1 MPFALDPS
9 ALLILAAIAMAAGG
23 LGYAIARG
31 LAQAAQQRADAL
43 AREVE
48 AERAERERLVT
59 EVRAEALA
67 ERQRREDEHERRV
80 RAETQVA
87 QLEPLRAE
95 LAQAQTA
102 LAESKAETARQE
114 SAMAAERK
122 AAAEKLALLDEAQSK
137 LGQAFEALSKSAL
150 DHNNQSFLALARE
163 QFAQIQKSTQA
174 DLDHRHKAIAQ
185 IVDPV
190 SKSLEK
196 MDGHLRE
203 LETKRST
210 AYGELSQQVKS
221 LAASQQGLEGET
233 RKLVQ
238 ALRSSNVRGRWGEM
252 QLQRVVELAGL
263 QEHCDF
269 DQQVSVQGDGDE
281 RLRPDMVVH
290 LPGGKT
296 IVVDAKASLDGYL
309 SLLDAEDEGQR
320 RVYLAKVANDIRA
333 RVAELSKKAYW
344 DRFPN
349 SPEFVVLFLP
359 GEGLFATALHQ
370 DPSLFEYGVDANVVL
385 ASPTTLIGL
394 LRAVAFGWRQEAL
407 AENAREITA
416 LGKELYGRLAT
427 MGENFAGLGRSLTS
441 AVGHYNKTVGSLEGR
456 VLPSARKFRDLKVT
470 GKADKLPPPP
480 TIEQTTRT
488 LTASELT
495 GPMLIADETDTT
507 GPGGVGRATGR
518 GN

>member
-1 MPFALDPS
+1 MPLALDPS
-9 ALLILAAIAMAAGG
+9 ALLVLAVIAMAAGG
-23 LGYAIARG
+23 LGYAIAK
-31 LAQAAQQRADAL
+31 AQSTAARERAEAL
-43 AREVE
+43 AHEVE
-48 AERAERERLVT
+48 TERAERDRLVA
-59 EVRAEALA
+59 EIRAETVA

-80 RAETQVA
+80 RAETHAA
-87 QLEPLRAE
+87 QLEPLRTD
-95 LAQAQTA
+95 LARTQTA
-102 LAESKAETARQE
+102 LAEARAEAVRLD
-114 SAMAAERK
+114 SALAAERT
-122 AAAEKLALLDEAQSK
+122 AAAEKLVLLEDARAK
-137 LGQAFEALSKSAL
+137 LSQAFEALSKSAL
-150 DHNNQSFLALARE
+150 DHNNQSFLALAKE
-163 QFAQIQKSTQA
+163 QFAQIHKASQA

-190 SKSLEK
+190 NRSLEK

-210 AYGELSQQVKS
+210 AYGELSQQVRS
-221 LAASQQGLEGET
+221 LAAGQQGLEGET

-269 DQQVSVQGDGDE
+269 DQQVSVQGDDDE

-290 LPGGKT
+290 LPGGKS

-309 SLLDAEDEGQR
+309 SLLNAEDEDQR
-320 RVYLAKVANDIRA
+320 RLYLAKVATDVRG

-370 DPSLFEYGVDANVVL
+370 DPTLFEHGIDGNVVL

-416 LGKELYGRLAT
+416 LGKDLYGRLAT
-427 MGENFAGLGRSLTS
+427 MGEHFTSLGRSLNS

-470 GKADKLPPPP
+470 GHGDRLQPPE
-480 TIEQTTRT
+480 TIEQSTRM
-488 LTASELT
+488 LTAAELT
-495 GPMLIADETDTT
+495 GPVRIDGEPDGDGASEVT
-507 GPGGVGRATGR
+507 GPER
-518 GN
+518 GAN